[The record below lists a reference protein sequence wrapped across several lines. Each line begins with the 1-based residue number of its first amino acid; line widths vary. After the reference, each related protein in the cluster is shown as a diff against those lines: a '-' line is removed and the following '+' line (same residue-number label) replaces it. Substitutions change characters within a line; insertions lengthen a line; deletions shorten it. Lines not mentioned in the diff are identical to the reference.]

1 MGIEYKAESDAIMG
15 ACFEV
20 YREMGCGFTEPIY
33 QECLE
38 IELGLQGIP
47 FRAQDELRLVYKE
60 HELKKKIEPDF
71 LCI

>member
-1 MGIEYKAESDAIMG
+1 MALVYPEQSDAIMG

-20 YREMGCGFTEPIY
+20 YREVGCGFTEPIY

-47 FRAQDELRLVYKE
+47 FRARSELTLTYKSRT
-60 HELKKKIEPDF
+60 LKKFLEPAF
-71 LCI
+71 V